1 MQSLARIASAAVVAS
16 VVSGVALAEDY
27 VPMTSTTSGREL
39 ARVYRPASDSVSKE
53 QIIRDKSGANAE
65 FW

>member
-16 VVSGVALAEDY
+16 VVSGVALADY